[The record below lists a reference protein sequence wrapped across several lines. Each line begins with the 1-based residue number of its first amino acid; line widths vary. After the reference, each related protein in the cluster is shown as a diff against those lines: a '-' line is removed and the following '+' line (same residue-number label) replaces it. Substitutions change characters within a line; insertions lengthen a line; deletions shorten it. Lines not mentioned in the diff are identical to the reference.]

1 MKVMSINV
9 RGKERLLRATE
20 TWRPFLQAKFN
31 RRLNDKKIFL
41 NTVQTDYLNSFFIF
55 FFSFIE
61 IQLTSSAIQI
71 WGFPGG
77 SDSKESACNAGD
89 PVIAKGS
96 GEGRQ
101 STEDFQGS
109 ETILHNTVMVDT

>member
-1 MKVMSINV
+1 M
-9 RGKERLLRATE
+9 
-20 TWRPFLQAKFN
+20 
-31 RRLNDKKIFL
+31 
-41 NTVQTDYLNSFFIF
+41 DYLNSFFIF
-55 FFSFIE
+55 FLQFYWDTID
-61 IQLTSSAIQI
+61 IKRYTI

-89 PVIAKGS
+89 PAIAKGS

-109 ETILHNTVMVDT
+109 ETILHKTVMVDTWHLQKLHLSKFSKQYNINSEPYYKLWTLVNNNVSILVH